1 MIRSILQIDTDTY
14 MGKMLLQK
22 EMIVLEILMM
32 LLSKK
37 WCEIAMREQTYKVP
51 ARVAE

>member
-32 LLSKK
+32 LQTRRG
-37 WCEIAMREQTYKVP
+37 CEIAMREQTYIVP
-51 ARVAE
+51 